1 MYYLIEHNRTTKT
14 TKCDEYKDY
23 QIARRVCFEKEQQY
37 VLENKNEIEV
47 VIFEADS
54 LEDLKQTHSRY
65 FVRSEKD
72 SDTTDPVIA
81 VDLVTL
87 AVSLLAKHDYHSI
100 PKS

>member
-14 TKCDEYKDY
+14 TDWFAYSDY
-23 QIARRVCFEKEQQY
+23 QEARRVCFEKEQQY

-65 FVRSEKD
+65 FVQGEKD
-72 SDTTDPVIA
+72 SDTTDTVIA
-81 VDLVTL
+81 VGLVAL
-87 AVSLLAKHDYHSI
+87 AVSLLTK
-100 PKS
+100 KS